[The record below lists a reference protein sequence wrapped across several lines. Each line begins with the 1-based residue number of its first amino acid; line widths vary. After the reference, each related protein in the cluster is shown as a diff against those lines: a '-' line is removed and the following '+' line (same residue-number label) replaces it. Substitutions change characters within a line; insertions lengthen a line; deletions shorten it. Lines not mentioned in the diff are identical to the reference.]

1 MADYK
6 RIEKLMLFAE
16 VAQTLNFSRAA
27 EQLGISKS
35 YLSEQI
41 KRLESELAT
50 PLIVRTTRSVRL
62 TAEGE
67 SIFAQAEDLKRRV
80 MEMEK
85 SLSQQSEQIEI
96 GRAHV

>member
-41 KRLESELAT
+41 KRLESELASPFGLP
-50 PLIVRTTRSVRL
+50 PLAGCLSSVS
-62 TAEGE
+62 A
-67 SIFAQAEDLKRRV
+67 RRRYAGD
-80 MEMEK
+80 
-85 SLSQQSEQIEI
+85 I
-96 GRAHV
+96 R

>member
-50 PLIVRTTRSVRL
+50 P
-62 TAEGE
+62 
-67 SIFAQAEDLKRRV
+67 
-80 MEMEK
+80 
-85 SLSQQSEQIEI
+85 
-96 GRAHV
+96 